1 MSICE
6 YDDKEEIRA
15 LMRRYYGRMG
25 WRKGLEERAILKGML
40 MERVRNIIK
49 KLQKSYSP
57 AQTADFFEQDEEF
70 VQSIYQIAEQMEPD
84 YNIRKFVEIFQEKN
98 VIYS

>member
-6 YDDKEEIRA
+6 YDDKEEICA

-57 AQTADFFEQDEEF
+57 AQTADFLNWMKNLCRAFTRLQNRWSLITISEKSLKSF
-70 VQSIYQIAEQMEPD
+70 
-84 YNIRKFVEIFQEKN
+84 RKKT
-98 VIYS
+98 